1 MFISKLGGSERKGNH
16 LLTPKRRFKSP
27 KTHDLITC
35 LTSKPVPVAFIFPLL
50 LADLE
55 KKYKN
60 ESEFD
65 RE

>member
-1 MFISKLGGSERKGNH
+1 MEASADSKTL
-16 LLTPKRRFKSP
+16 KSM
-27 KTHDLITC
+27 TCLTC
-35 LTSKPVPVAFIFPLL
+35 LTSKPVTVVFIFPLF

-65 RE
+65 KK